1 MNKTLQKHSNLWIGS
16 FAKKA
21 IMSFIFILTIGSVSL
36 SQLTITVGSG
46 AATSNYFPLYYLY
59 NYSYSQTIYTA
70 DEFTSQG
77 VSGAQLISAIR
88 YKPTSSVSTSNWQ
101 DWVVYIGTTSQD
113 GFSGNTDWIAV
124 SSLTEVFN
132 GQIPPNV
139 TANDWLEI
147 QFNSNFLWD
156 GVSNIVIAVDQNT
169 PSWGNTPNWAGYTL
183 APSTGSKGIYYY
195 SDGTNPDP
203 ASPPT
208 ASNTTNTVA
217 QIQFDMTPAIACS
230 GQPSAGV
237 VVGPSTFGVCENE
250 SFQIQMSGVTNE
262 ADVIYQWQGRNA
274 GSTDPWL
281 NAATTPNLN
290 YPPGAFTTDLE
301 FRLWVECTNSGL
313 SDTSDI
319 ITVTVKPANQC
330 YCTPPPASTGG
341 LYWIE
346 NVSTTGGSIN
356 ISNLG
361 TGIEPNEYGDYTNM
375 TIQVTPFSDFQF
387 NIDAQSGASPGISIW
402 IDWNQ
407 NGVFEAVEEVFSS
420 GAGQSSSLNNY
431 TGTIN
436 VPVTAVL
443 GTTRM
448 RIRNYINRTPCDP
461 QSYGEAE
468 DYTVEV
474 LPLSDCTGT
483 PDAGTISDMDVC
495 ANKDFIIET
504 VGASA
509 PANGF
514 EFTWQSSSDGTNWNN
529 ITGAN
534 GYSHNVTGGITSETY
549 YRLIIGCNLTS
560 TADTSNVMSVSLK
573 PANQCYCIPGGTSTS
588 YYINDFSTTGG
599 VQNISNLNTGSDP
612 GGYGDYTATDTV
624 SQNFNQTVNFS
635 AAYGGGTFGTK
646 IWVDWNQDGQF
657 DVNEIAFASNS
668 YVTSQTGSFIVPNDA
683 LEGPTRM
690 RVGISYTPNTGPN
703 SPCETGSREFED
715 YTFIVIPKPAC
726 DTTATP
732 ADWALKTSM
741 DTICLFADSVGL
753 SIENPIYAND
763 VSYTYQSST
772 DGINWTNLANPYIL
786 NVSTDIYVRAMWACN
801 GNPVDP
807 TQAIHIPVVNPQV
820 LSTTDGERCEDGPV
834 TLSAQTSTNT
844 QALWYDNPGG
854 IGEPIYIG
862 ANFTTP
868 SLSQTTSYW
877 VAAANGGNGAGGSL
891 TTITDQGNGCYNGVM
906 FDITPNSNFRLD
918 SIHSFANGSGSV
930 VEVYYIEG
938 TCVGHETNPAD
949 WTLLES
955 IPGSYPMGAIS
966 IPLTNPL
973 HMNAGQTYGIY
984 LNFYASYTNMP
995 SGTTYSNNDVT
1006 IATHFG
1012 LCNPFGSTNERA
1024 FNGTVFYSNS
1034 GCTSNLVEVVAT
1046 VQDHTYP
1053 TSGTGHSIN
1062 VCRNQPINLYD
1073 GLNGVVHMGGVWK
1086 DYNNNVTTSQPIAS
1100 NFPGSFN
1107 YMYIVDNGVCPADTA
1122 IIEVIVGTCDY
1133 LSVGEEVFTQLA
1145 VYPNPATTQL
1155 TIENP
1160 SNMDE
1165 LIVEMVDMN
1174 GRIVLADKNLLSHA
1188 DKATINI
1195 SFLEKGIYT
1204 LRVFNTEGY
1213 RIFKI
1218 VKQ

>member
-1 MNKTLQKHSNLWIGS
+1 MKKTLHRLSNLWIGS
-16 FAKKA
+16 QAKKV

-36 SQLTITVGSG
+36 SQATITIGSG

-88 YKPTSSVSTSNWQ
+88 YKPTSSVSTSNWK

-113 GFSGNTDWIAV
+113 GFSGDTDWIAV

-169 PSWGNTPNWAGYTL
+169 PSWGSDPSWAAYTL

-237 VVGPSTFGVCENE
+237 VVGPSTFSVCGGQP
-250 SFQIQMSGVTNE
+250 FQIQMSGVTNE

-290 YPPGAFTTDLE
+290 YPPGYFNADLE

-330 YCTPPPASTGG
+330 YCDVTSTSTSYGIASF
-341 LYWIE
+341 
-346 NVSTTGGSIN
+346 STTGGGQNIN
-356 ISNLG
+356 NTSG
-361 TGIEPNEYGDYTNM
+361 PGGYSDYTAQ
-375 TIQVTPFSDFQF
+375 IVSQVQTQSVNFSM
-387 NIDAQSGASPGISIW
+387 ASVGGSAGMAIW
-402 IDWNQ
+402 VDWNE
-407 NGVFEAVEEVFSS
+407 NGTFEATEQVYN
-420 GAGQSSSLNNY
+420 AGTYLTSA
-431 TGTIN
+431 TGTIT
-436 VPVTAVL
+436 VPATAAP
-443 GTTRM
+443 GPHRM
-448 RIRNYINRTPCDP
+448 RVVSNYLTTSPTACDDLGY

-468 DYTVEV
+468 DYTFEV
-474 LPLSDCTGT
+474 IALADCAGT
-483 PDAGTISDMDVC
+483 PDAGTVSDMSVC
-495 ANKDFIIET
+495 TSTPITLAAT
-504 VGASA
+504 GSSA
-509 PANGF
+509 PATGL
-514 EFTWQSSSDGTNWNN
+514 TGQWQSSADGTTWTNV
-529 ITGAN
+529 TGATTST
-534 GYSHNVTGGITSETY
+534 YTLTGGITTQTY
-549 YRLIIGCNLTS
+549 YRYIATCSMETPS
-560 TADTSNVMSVSLK
+560 TKDTSNVMTVTIK
-573 PANQCYCIPGGTSTS
+573 PANQCYCTPGGTSTS
-588 YYINDFSTTGG
+588 YYINNFSTTGG
-599 VQNISNLNTGSDP
+599 AQNISNLNTGSDP
-612 GGYGDYTATDTV
+612 NGYGDYTATDTV
-624 SQNFNQTVNFS
+624 SQKINQTVNFS
-635 AAYGGGTFGTK
+635 ATYGGGTFGTK

-891 TTITDQGNGCYNGVM
+891 TTLTDQSNGCSGGVM
-906 FDITPNSNFRLD
+906 FDITPNSNFNLD
-918 SIHSFANGSGSV
+918 SIQTFSYDAGSNLK
-930 VEVYYIEG
+930 VYYIAG

-949 WTLLES
+949 WTLLETL
-955 IPGSYPMGAIS
+955 PGNYAGGPIS
-966 IPLTNPL
+966 IPFSNPL
-973 HMNAGQTYGIY
+973 QMNAGQTYGIY
-984 LNFYASYTNMP
+984 INHYAAYTTVTP
-995 SGTTYSNNDVT
+995 GSTYSNSDVT
-1006 IATHFG
+1006 IAAQFG
-1012 LCNPFGSTNERA
+1012 LCADFGSTNTPRA
-1024 FNGTVFYSNS
+1024 FNGTVYYSNPS
-1034 GCTSNLVEVVAT
+1034 CISNLVEVVAT